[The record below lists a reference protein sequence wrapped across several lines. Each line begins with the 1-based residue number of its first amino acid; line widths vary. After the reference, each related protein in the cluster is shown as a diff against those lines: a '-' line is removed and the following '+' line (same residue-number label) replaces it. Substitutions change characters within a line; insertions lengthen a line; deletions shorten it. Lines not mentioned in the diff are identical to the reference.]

1 MVGYNGEVVVN
12 KFQER
17 ISEALNG
24 KNALIACP
32 RCGHE
37 QFSVVDKEAYIPITK
52 SIEEKASPISFA
64 VPVAIVVCDNC
75 GYLSMHSTKALGV
88 EDDG

>member
-1 MVGYNGEVVVN
+1 MNQ
-12 KFQER
+12 FQEKV
-17 ISEALNG
+17 SEALNE
-24 KNALIACP
+24 KDALLACP

-52 SIEEKASPISFA
+52 SMEEKESPIHFA
-64 VPVAIVVCDNC
+64 VPVAIVICENC

-88 EDDG
+88 ENDG